1 MDLTTIQDHVTALM
15 LHVVR
20 TGAFLAVVPFFGRQ
34 ADSAVLRLVLGV
46 ALGAV
51 FWWVGEQTVPAPQ
64 QVLELGVMAAREGV
78 IGLALGFAL
87 TTMTSMLVSA
97 GEIVSSEMGFS
108 MARTMNPDSGID
120 ATVVSQLMQVL
131 GFLLILQLD
140 LHHEALRV
148 LQHTFAACPIG
159 QPFDI
164 TPIWL
169 GLQALVAGSIEL
181 ALQYAFPI
189 LGLMLLATLGL
200 VLLGRA
206 VPAIN
211 LMEFGFGL
219 KILLAML
226 ALMTFLG
233 EGAPFLLDVFHAF
246 LRGARAMFPL

>member
-51 FWWVGEQTVPAPQ
+51 FWWVGTQSVPAPQ
-64 QVLELGVMAAREGV
+64 HVLELGVMAVREGV
-78 IGLALGFAL
+78 LGIALGFAL
-87 TTMTSMLVSA
+87 TTMTSLLVSA

-159 QPFDI
+159 QPFDF
-164 TPIWL
+164 TPLWL
-169 GLQALVAGSIEL
+169 GLQTLVAGSIEL

-233 EGAPFLLDVFHAF
+233 EGAPFLLDVFQAF

>member
-1 MDLTTIQDHVTALM
+1 MDVHGLQEHVIALM

-34 ADSAVLRLVLGV
+34 SDSAMLRLVLGV
-46 ALGAV
+46 TLGAV
-51 FWWVGEQTVPAPQ
+51 FWWVGDQSVAVPGH
-64 QVLELGVMAAREGV
+64 VLAFGVMALREGIV
-78 IGLALGFAL
+78 GLALGFAMS
-87 TTMTSMLVSA
+87 TMTSMLVSA

-108 MARTMNPDSGID
+108 LARTINPDSGIN
-120 ATVVSQLMQVL
+120 ATVVSQLLQVM

-148 LQHTFAACPIG
+148 LQHTFEVCPVG
-159 QPFDI
+159 RPFDFA
-164 TPIWL
+164 PLWL
-169 GLQALVAGSIEL
+169 GIEALVAGSIEL

-189 LGLMLLATLGL
+189 LGLMMLATLGL

-226 ALMTFLG
+226 ALVTFIG
-233 EGAPFLLDVFHAF
+233 EGTPFLLQTFGGF
-246 LRGARAMFPL
+246 LRGARAMFPG